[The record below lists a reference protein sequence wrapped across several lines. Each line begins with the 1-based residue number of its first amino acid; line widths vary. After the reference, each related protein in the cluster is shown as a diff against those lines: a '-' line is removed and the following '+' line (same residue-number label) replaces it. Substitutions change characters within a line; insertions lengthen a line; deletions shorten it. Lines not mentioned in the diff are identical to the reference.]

1 MLNTVK
7 LKKTF
12 LMKIK
17 GVLKVRAKLLLTN
30 LQVRLINLVAMYKVS
45 LRLLGT
51 ELEFVMWVKLEY

>member
-1 MLNTVK
+1 
-7 LKKTF
+7 
-12 LMKIK
+12 MKIK